1 MNNLKNSFK
10 DFFYFYKEIAY
21 LIVLSH
27 LVLIIIIIVLS
38 LIIRQKN
45 ETTRFLRNGIIRRE
59 TTQYIDK
66 LYKDGLL
73 EAEYR
78 ILIKS
83 THR

>member
-66 LYKDGLL
+66 LYKNACT
-73 EAEYR
+73 EAESM